1 MWSLPKQWS
10 FALLIDVAM
19 KFSLVEHR
27 IRKRTSRSIG

>member
-19 KFSLVEHR
+19 KVSLVEHR
-27 IRKRTSRSIG
+27 NCKRTHRSIG